1 MKTCFIHP
9 TTTTM
14 SSSFTISLNGNQSHL
29 STDFNPSLELDD
41 ESAQYE
47 CALVYFKTFNS
58 IPNVDKSNNLFHYG
72 NNVIEIPEGAYEL
85 NDIIH
90 YLDVKMV
97 ELLAKTERAG
107 EVSDLIDMEANTNTA
122 KCMIF
127 SPVSDVHF
135 DKPRSIGSLLGF
147 SPKVLRAGKV
157 HWSDQS
163 IDILITNT
171 IRVECSIV
179 EGSFIN
185 NQPCHV
191 IHEFSPTVPP
201 GYQIIE
207 CPSNVIYLPL
217 KKTNNIQNIEV
228 RIVNEHGSLVN
239 FRGENISL
247 RLHIRQM
254 K

>member
-1 MKTCFIHP
+1 MI
-9 TTTTM
+9 
-14 SSSFTISLNGNQSHL
+14 SSSFTLSMNGTQSHL
-29 STDFNPSLELDD
+29 STDFNPSLELG
-41 ESAQYE
+41 ENEQYE
-47 CALVYFKTFNS
+47 CALIYFKTFNS

-72 NNVIEIPEGAYEL
+72 DNVIEIPEGAYEI
-85 NDIIH
+85 NDIIR
-90 YLDVKMV
+90 YLDTTMLQLSEKKKV
-97 ELLAKTERAG
+97 G
-107 EVSDLIDMEANTNTA
+107 EGESDDLIDMEANTNTA

-127 SPVSDVHF
+127 SPKSDVHF
-135 DKPRSIGSLLGF
+135 EKPHSIGSLLGF
-147 SPKVLRAGKV
+147 SPRVLKAGQA

-171 IRVECSIV
+171 IRIECSIV

-185 NQPCHV
+185 NQPSHV
-191 IHEFSPTVPP
+191 IHEFSPSVPP

-217 KKTNNIQNIEV
+217 KKINNLQNIEV
-228 RIVNEHGSLVN
+228 RIVNEHGNLVN